1 MHIWLMQKN
10 LQQNGEDTRLE
21 ILFKRC
27 KKLDESI
34 KNILESRRGTVQNTF
49 ITSVYISKIRY
60 KFISSLFCMWHVQNN
75 NN

>member
-1 MHIWLMQKN
+1 MKKN
-10 LQQNGEDTRLE
+10 LQQNQKDTRLE

-60 KFISSLFCMWHVQNN
+60 KLFLLYSVHGMFKIIIIRRK
-75 NN
+75 